1 MRVLLVED
9 ARRMSDA
16 IAAVLR
22 RNHYSVDCCCDGQQG
37 LDFALADIYDVII
50 LDIMLP
56 KRDGLSVLAELRRQQ
71 IATPV
76 LLLTAKSQTED
87 KVCGLD
93 CGADYYLTKPFEMD
107 ELLAC
112 LRALVRRPGE
122 VLPSD
127 CICLGGTELSPHSLK
142 LRCNRQGGRGDG
154 QGAGGAGGAEGI
166 GSEQGTASRQ
176 GAQGGGQSC
185 TLTLKEAQ
193 LLELLMRNHGITL
206 SPQTIINKVW
216 GFDAQAE
223 DRHVQVYI
231 SFLRKR
237 LSQLKADIQI
247 KTIRGIGYMLTVCG
261 DAGEPDG

>member
-22 RNHYSVDCCCDGQQG
+22 RNHYSVDVCCDGQQG
-37 LDFALADIYDVII
+37 LDYALAGIYDVII

-71 IATPV
+71 VATPV

-93 CGADYYLTKPFEMD
+93 AGADYYLTKPFEMD

-112 LRALVRRPGE
+112 LRALGRRPGE

-127 CICLGGTELSPHSLK
+127 SICLGDTELSPHSLE
-142 LRCNRQGGRGDG
+142 LRFNGPDGG
-154 QGAGGAGGAEGI
+154 QGAG
-166 GSEQGTASRQ
+166 QGRQ
-176 GAQGGGQSC
+176 SGRPGGGRPGDQGSQRGQQSC

-206 SPQTIINKVW
+206 SPQTIIDKVW

-237 LSQLKADIQI
+237 LSQLQADIQI

-261 DAGEPDG
+261 AAGETDG